1 MQGKISEPAKNL
13 ALIRRKYQMY
23 KKHDQLSI
31 DDFVFPYGKLNPEN
45 DWVKLA
51 DSIPWDIIEDRY
63 AKKFVKN
70 GHPAYSA
77 RIALGSLLIKQRLNC
92 SDEWVVKHITENP
105 YLQYFIGL
113 KEFTEKR
120 PLAPNSMTEFRKRF
134 SAGELAEINELII
147 GEKDEKHTTDLDDHD
162 DNSNDNNDNG
172 NNSDNNSGTLV
183 VDATCVQQEI
193 SYPQDIKLLN
203 DSREKLEEIIDELH
217 AKSGETKKP
226 RTYRRKARQDY
237 LNISKS
243 KRNSAKKLKKGI
255 RKQLAYINR
264 DIGYINDYLM
274 SGLEMTDK
282 RFEQF
287 DTILS
292 IYGQQKEMLDN
303 NKHTVENRI
312 VSLHQPYIRPIIR
325 GKAKA
330 KVEFGGKLNISVVNG
345 YVRIEKFSFD
355 SFNEGKDLINC
366 IEHYRKIHGHYPKRV
381 LADGIFR
388 NRENLNFCKEHGIAI
403 SGKPLGRPKK
413 DNTVDKKQEDR
424 DICDRNIVEA
434 KIVLGKRSY
443 GLGLIKMK
451 LAQTTRS
458 AVALSVLMMNI
469 VKAALTYLRFWLA
482 QFGVG
487 C

>member
-1 MQGKISEPAKNL
+1 
-13 ALIRRKYQMY
+13 MY
-23 KKHDQLSI
+23 KKHDQLCI

-92 SDEWVVKHITENP
+92 SDKWVVKHITENP

-120 PLAPNSMTEFRKRF
+120 PFAPNSMTEFRKRF
-134 SAGELAEINELII
+134 CAEELAEINELII
-147 GEKDEKHTTDLDDHD
+147 GEKDEKHT
-162 DNSNDNNDNG
+162 
-172 NNSDNNSGTLV
+172 NNSDDNDENNDDNNGDNGNNSGTLV

-203 DSREKLEEIIDELH
+203 DSREKLEEMIDEFH
-217 AKSGETKKP
+217 AKSDKKKKP

-255 RKQLAYINR
+255 KKQLAYIYR
-264 DIGYINDYLM
+264 DIGYINDYM
-274 SGLEMTDK
+274 ESGLELSEK
-282 RFEQF
+282 RFRQF

-292 IYGQQKEMLDN
+292 IYNQQKEMFDN
-303 NKHTVENRI
+303 NKHTVEDRI
-312 VSLHQPYIRPIIR
+312 VSLHQPYIRPIVR

-366 IEHYRKIHGHYPKRV
+366 IEHYREIHGHYPERV

-413 DNTVDKKQEDR
+413 DNNIDKKQEYK

-434 KIVLGKRSY
+434 KIGLGKRAY
-443 GLGLIKMK
+443 GLGLIKTK

-458 AVALSVLMMNI
+458 AVALSILMMNI
-469 VKAALTYLRFWLA
+469 VKAALTYLRFWLVCLE
-482 QFGVG
+482 GG